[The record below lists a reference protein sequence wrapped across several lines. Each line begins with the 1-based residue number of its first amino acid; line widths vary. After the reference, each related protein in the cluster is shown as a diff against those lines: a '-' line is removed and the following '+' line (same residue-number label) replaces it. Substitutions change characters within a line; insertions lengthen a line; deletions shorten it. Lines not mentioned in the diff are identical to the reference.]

1 MDIVFTTREYEAEH
15 GHKPRGYGYWWFT
28 FEGFEFQAKG
38 TLTEAKKAC
47 RQHIKSI
54 VPQGYRETVFVN
66 VEP

>member
-1 MDIVFTTREYEAEH
+1 MDIIFTTREYEAEH
-15 GHKPRGYGYWWFT
+15 GRKPRGYGYWWFS

-47 RQHIKSI
+47 RRHIRSV
-54 VPQGYRETVFVN
+54 VPREYREAVHVN